1 MGEKEKY
8 DELITNKKFVI
19 TGTIDNYSRDEIK
32 KILESYGATVSE
44 SVSKKTN
51 YVIVGEN
58 PGSKEQKARDLNIE
72 IWDNDKILSEI
83 ERLSK

>member
-1 MGEKEKY
+1 MGEAEKY
-8 DELITNKKFVI
+8 DEIITNKKFVM